1 MRLLHHSRDERGTAA
16 VETALVLGL
25 LLSLALGAFEW
36 GMALR
41 DWMTVTAGTR
51 EAARMAAAAGDETD
65 ADCLIL
71 EAAAGS
77 LRNISDDQVIAIR
90 IYRSDTNGA
99 VGVSQVYRPAVDTD
113 APGSLR
119 CSNWYSV
126 SQGYPEANRDNHGAT
141 RDWIGVEIEFDHDW
155 VTDFLWWSGSVCDR
169 GTAPGTDCWTQHTIM
184 RMEPDPTP

>member
-1 MRLLHHSRDERGTAA
+1 MRVPLNSGAERGTAA

-51 EAARMAAAAGDETD
+51 EAARIAAAAGDETD

-90 IYRSDTNGA
+90 IYKSDTSGT

-126 SQGYPEANRDNHGAT
+126 SQGYPEPSRDNKGAV

-155 VTDFLWWSGSVCDR
+155 LTNFLWWSGSVCDR
-169 GTAPGTDCWTQHTIM
+169 GTAPGRDCWTQHTIM
-184 RMEPDPTP
+184 RVEPDPTP